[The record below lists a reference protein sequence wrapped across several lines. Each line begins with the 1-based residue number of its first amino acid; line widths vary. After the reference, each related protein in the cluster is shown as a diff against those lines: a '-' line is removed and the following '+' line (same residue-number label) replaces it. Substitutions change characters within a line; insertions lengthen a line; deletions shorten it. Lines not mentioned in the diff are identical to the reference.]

1 VDEKQAAFIKKRSV
15 SLELAEKML
24 RKYIIPTVHEERRRG
39 MKKAT
44 VGVVSLLCFSLAFF
58 VFFFVLGTQA
68 KMGME
73 RPMVVKADGKALWDY
88 LKKENYARNWNI
100 WPGKNALY
108 PGKEPHGALLTAY
121 VNKVAYDAI
130 KEKRGMFSD
139 GSIIV
144 KENYTADKKL
154 AALTVMYKVKG
165 YNPQA
170 GDWFWAKYLPDGKI
184 AAEGRVDACI
194 QCHSMA
200 KANDYIMIA
209 PLK

>member
-1 VDEKQAAFIKKRSV
+1 MDEKQAAFIKKRSV

-58 VFFFVLGTQA
+58 VFFYVLGTQA

-88 LKKENYARNWNI
+88 LK
-100 WPGKNALY
+100 
-108 PGKEPHGALLTAY
+108 
-121 VNKVAYDAI
+121 
-130 KEKRGMFSD
+130 
-139 GSIIV
+139 